1 MYNYFEVFWEGVT
14 MVSVIYSAALHGI
27 DAFIVTVEASRG
39 GRSQSLSGSSE
50 LRIIGLPDTAVKE
63 SGSRV
68 RSAITSGGFRLFNGM
83 LTVNLAPADKKKE
96 GSGFDLPIF
105 LSLIKEDALQNLDLD
120 GKCFVGELSLTG
132 ALRPIRGALSMAI
145 EARNAGFKEIYVP
158 FENAKEASAAIG
170 IDVFPVSNVI
180 ELYEHLLGIV
190 SIPKQEFSIDDFTAE
205 SLGNLL
211 DYSDVKGQD
220 KAKKAL
226 EVAAAGAHNLLM
238 IGPPGSGKS
247 MLASRL
253 PSILPP
259 QTLEEAIETTK
270 IHSIAGVLSA
280 DTPLLFTKPF
290 RSPHHSMSAAGLAG
304 GGKTPTPGEISLS
317 HNGVLFLDELP
328 EFDKNT
334 MEILRQPLEDGKVTI
349 TRVNGKVTFP
359 SDFMLVCAMNPCK
372 CGYYGSPNHECTC
385 SPASRHSYLSKIS
398 GPLLDRIDI
407 QIEVP
412 ALDFDKLSAN
422 RPSESSSEIRKRVIA
437 AREFAKARFESGND
451 GILANSQMGQAQIR
465 KYCVPDDAGK
475 ALLKTAYDKLGL
487 SARGYDRILRLS
499 RTLADIDRSDDIKKG
514 HILGAIQLRSL
525 DKSYWS

>member
-1 MYNYFEVFWEGVT
+1 

-39 GRSQSLSGSSE
+39 GRAAAMPGSSE

-63 SGSRV
+63 AGSRV
-68 RSAITSGGFRLFNGM
+68 RSAISSSGFRLFNGM
-83 LTVNLAPADKKKE
+83 LTINLAPADKKKE
-96 GSGFDLPIF
+96 GSSFDLPIF
-105 LSLIKEDALQNLDLD
+105 LSLIKEDTLKNVDLS

-132 ALRPIRGALSMAI
+132 ALRPVRGVLSMALA
-145 EARNAGFKEIYVP
+145 ARDAGFKEIYVP
-158 FENAKEASAAIG
+158 LENAKEASAAVG
-170 IDVFPVSNVI
+170 IDVFPVGNVI
-180 ELYEHLLGIV
+180 ELYEHLVGIALIEKL
-190 SIPKQEFSIDDFTAE
+190 SFSVDAFYEGA
-205 SLGNLL
+205 SASLL
-211 DYSDVKGQD
+211 DYSDVKGQE

-270 IHSIAGVLSA
+270 IHSIAGVLPS
-280 DTPLLFTKPF
+280 DTPLLFVKPF
-290 RSPHHSMSAAGLAG
+290 RAPHHSMSAAGLAG

-328 EFDKNT
+328 EFDKST
-334 MEILRQPLEDGKVTI
+334 MEILRQPIEDGKVTI
-349 TRVNGKVTFP
+349 TRVGGKVTFP

-372 CGYYGSPNHECTC
+372 CGYFGSPNHECTC
-385 SPASRHSYLSKIS
+385 SPSARHSYMSKIS

-412 ALDFDKLSAN
+412 ALDFEKLSGT
-422 RPSESSSEIRKRVIA
+422 RLSESSSEIRKRVVA
-437 AREFAKARFESGND
+437 AREFAKARFESGGD
-451 GILANSQMGQAQIR
+451 GILSNSQMGQAQLR
-465 KYCVPDDAGK
+465 KYCVPDDAGR

-499 RTLADIDRSDDIKKG
+499 RTLADLDRSDDIKKG
-514 HILGAIQLRSL
+514 HILNAIQLRSL
-525 DKSYWS
+525 DKSYWA